1 MTDAQALMAA
11 RDFAAAGAALR
22 DAVGAGQTLKQ
33 LPLQMK
39 LALQDHLRLAAPEND
54 ALQAIDAAIAAEF
67 GVLDERAGVL
77 YTYSPKVACT
87 VLKATVIMNSPR
99 RAAYLA
105 SGLAIHDFVWRDR
118 DEAKLLAALAAPKTF
133 RFAVLRDPA
142 ARSLSAYLNKFVTT
156 PAGEPPGLS
165 RYKKIAV
172 RIGQQ
177 IAGVP
182 DDPARGISFAE
193 FVHFL
198 ARADDLDMDPH
209 WIPQTRIIG
218 ADLRG
223 YDHIGR
229 FEALDET
236 FDLLEQIFGYTAER
250 ESAPHLNG
258 QKNHA
263 TRYNAAVA
271 PEAPSLLLPAA
282 LQRLGGVFPA
292 ADAFLTAELR
302 EILVRRY
309 TADAALHAAAG

>member
-1 MTDAQALMAA
+1 MADALAMMEA
-11 RDFAAAGAALR
+11 RRFGEAGAALH
-22 DAVGAGQTLKQ
+22 DAVSAGQKLKQ

-39 LALQDHLRLAAPEND
+39 LALQDHLRREAPGSD
-54 ALQAIDAAIAAEF
+54 ALGAINTAIAAEF

-87 VLKATVIMNSPR
+87 VLKATIVMNSPR
-99 RAAYLA
+99 RGAYLA
-105 SGLAIHDFVWRDR
+105 SGLPIHDFVWRDR
-118 DEAKLLAALAAPKTF
+118 DEAKLLAALAAPRTF

-142 ARSLSAYLNKFVTT
+142 ARILSAYLNKFVTT

-172 RIGQQ
+172 RMGQQ

-182 DDPARGISFAE
+182 DDPTRGIRFAE
-193 FVHFL
+193 FVNFL
-198 ARADDLDMDPH
+198 AQADDLDMDPH

-218 ADLRG
+218 ADLHG

-229 FEALDET
+229 FEALGET

-250 ESAPHLNG
+250 ESAAHLNG

-282 LQRLGGVFPA
+282 LQRLGGVYPA
-292 ADAFLTAELR
+292 ADLFLTADLR

-309 TADAALHAAAG
+309 AADAALHAAAG